1 MENAKQLNPASLAF
15 VGDAVYEL
23 LVRERL
29 CEISRPSKELH
40 SLSVRFVSAAAQVQ
54 GFKVIEPLL
63 TEEEIEIFKR
73 GRNFH
78 TKSFPKSVS
87 VQEYRIATG
96 LEVLFGFLHMSNNK
110 ERQNQLF
117 SLIWEDFKGKL

>member
-54 GFKVIEPLL
+54 GFRVIEPLL

-96 LEVLFGFLHMSNNK
+96 LEVLFGYLHVTNNEK
-110 ERQNQLF
+110 RYRELF
-117 SLIWEDFKGKL
+117 EKAFCEINC